1 MGVLFRVEVFLA
13 SLLLFVV
20 EPMAAKQL
28 LPVFGGS
35 AAVWITCLVFFQ
47 IALLAGY
54 LYAHFLARRG
64 WVWGHRMLLL
74 AAVACAGLWAFGRV
88 GVGDWGATHPEAGIF
103 WSLGVGIGVPF
114 VMLGSTSP
122 LLQVWW
128 TRSSGGAVPY
138 GMFGLS
144 NVGSLLALLA
154 YPTVVEPYLALRTQ
168 RLVWLVGVVIFAG
181 VFAVISWRVR
191 GETVAVN
198 VVENNAAASGP
209 GRRLLWF
216 VLPMV
221 GAMQLSAVTQYLT
234 VNVAAIP
241 LLWILPLAVYLA
253 TFVVAFQARR
263 VVPRGG
269 SMGLLAV
276 MLVSLGDFVAH
287 PAMAL
292 PIGVGIGLFL
302 LEVLAACLFCHAEL
316 YALRPEGPGEV
327 TAFYLTI
334 AAGGA
339 AGSFLIGIVAPLVF
353 RGNYDLSI
361 TFLLT
366 GVVALAACWTGMR
379 QRVLWGAMCM
389 LLVSFLVTVRREEG
403 HNALMSVRN
412 FYGSLRVT
420 RSVTP
425 VGDEM
430 RTLLHGSITHGTEI
444 FAAGKE
450 TVPTTYYAPDS
461 GVGLA
466 LRACCGGRAR
476 RIGVIGLGAG
486 TIAAYGRAGDEIRF
500 YEINPAV
507 QPIAENLFTYVRQ
520 AGARVTVIEG
530 DGRAALAGDPA
541 QGFDLLV
548 VDAFSGD
555 AIPLHLLTMQAMA
568 VYRRQLAPGGV
579 LAFHVSNQYLDL
591 EPELA
596 ELARSAGMEARGVTS
611 KGDEGTGAF
620 VSNWVLMSADAE
632 YFRRPE
638 FAGRLHMPN
647 ERNGVWAWTDD
658 YSSLMRLVRW

>member
-1 MGVLFRVEVFLA
+1 M
-13 SLLLFVV
+13 
-20 EPMAAKQL
+20 
-28 LPVFGGS
+28 
-35 AAVWITCLVFFQ
+35 
-47 IALLAGY
+47 LLA
-54 LYAHFLARRG
+54 
-64 WVWGHRMLLL
+64 
-74 AAVACAGLWAFGRV
+74 AAVACAGLWAV
-88 GVGDWGATHPEAGIF
+88 GGIGAGAWGAGHPAASIF
-103 WSLGVGIGVPF
+103 WSLGTGIGVPF

-128 TRSSGGAVPY
+128 TRSSGGVVPY

-154 YPTVVEPYLALRTQ
+154 YPTVIEPYFALRTQ
-168 RLVWLVGVVIFAG
+168 RLIWLAGVVVFAG
-181 VFAVISWRVR
+181 VFVVISWRLR
-191 GETVAVN
+191 GETMAGN
-198 VVENNAAASGP
+198 VVEKNGP
-209 GRRLLWF
+209 LIGGGRRLLWF
-216 VLPMV
+216 VLPMI

-241 LLWILPLAVYLA
+241 LLWILPLAAYLA
-253 TFVVAFQARR
+253 TFVMAFRARR
-263 VVPRGG
+263 WVPRGV

-276 MLVSLGDFVAH
+276 MLVALGDFVAH
-287 PAMAL
+287 PALAL

-316 YALRPEGPGEV
+316 YELRPEGAGEV

-339 AGSFLIGIVAPLVF
+339 VGSFLIGIAAPLVF

-361 TFLLT
+361 TFLFT
-366 GVVALAACWTGMR
+366 GLVAVAVCWTRMK
-379 QRVLWGAMCM
+379 QRVLWGAMCV
-389 LLVSFLVTVRREEG
+389 LLVSFLVTVRRGEG

-425 VGDEM
+425 AGEEM
-430 RTLLHGSITHGTEI
+430 RTLLHGTITHGTEI
-444 FAAGKE
+444 FATGKVPE
-450 TVPTTYYAPDS
+450 PTTYYAPDS

-466 LRACCGGRAR
+466 LGACCSGRAR
-476 RIGVIGLGAG
+476 KIGVIGLGAG
-486 TIAAYGRAGDEIRF
+486 TIAAYGRTGDEIRF

-507 QPIAENLFTYVRQ
+507 RPIAENMFTYVRQ
-520 AGARVTVIEG
+520 TGLRPAGARVTFVEG
-530 DGRAALAGDPA
+530 DGRAALAQEPG
-541 QGFDLLV
+541 QGFDVLV

-555 AIPLHLLTMQAMA
+555 AIPLHLLTVQAMQ

-596 ELARSAGMEARGVTS
+596 ELARNAGMEARGVTS

-620 VSNWVLMSADAE
+620 VSNWVLMSGDAG

-647 ERNGVWAWTDD
+647 ERNGVWPWTDD
-658 YSSLMRLVRW
+658 YSSLVRLVRW

>member
-1 MGVLFRVEVFLA
+1 MLFRIEIFLA
-13 SLLLFVV
+13 SMLLFVV

-28 LPVFGGS
+28 LPLFGGS

-54 LYAHFLARRG
+54 LYAHLLARRG
-64 WVWGHRMLLL
+64 GGLVHLSLLL
-74 AAVACAGLWAFGRV
+74 VAVICAGLWAFG
-88 GVGDWGATHPEAGIF
+88 GIGMGTWGAGHPVAGIF

-114 VMLGSTSP
+114 VMLGATSP

-128 TRSSGGAVPY
+128 TRSSGGGLPY

-154 YPTVVEPYLALRTQ
+154 YPTVIEPYLALRTQ

-181 VFAVISWRVR
+181 VSAVISWRVR
-191 GETVAVN
+191 GQTVAGSA
-198 VVENNAAASGP
+198 VEKSEWEIEP
-209 GRRLLWF
+209 WRRPLWF
-216 VLPMV
+216 VLPMI

-241 LLWILPLAVYLA
+241 LLWILPLAIYLA
-253 TFVVAFQARR
+253 TFVVAFQSRLT
-263 VVPRGG
+263 VPRGV

-276 MLVSLGDFVAH
+276 MLVALGDFVAH
-287 PAMAL
+287 PGMAL

-316 YALRPEGPGEV
+316 YALRPEGAGEV

-366 GVVALAACWTGMR
+366 GLVALAICWTGMR
-379 QRVLWGAMCM
+379 QRVLWGAMCV
-389 LLVSFLVTVRREEG
+389 LLVSFAVTLRKDEG
-403 HNALMSVRN
+403 HNALLAVRN

-425 VGDEM
+425 GGDEM
-430 RTLLHGSITHGTEI
+430 RTLLHGTITHGTEI
-444 FAAGKE
+444 FGAGKAAG
-450 TVPTTYYAPDS
+450 PTTYYAPDS

-466 LRACCGGRAR
+466 LTACCGGRAR
-476 RIGVIGLGAG
+476 KIGVIGLGAG
-486 TIAAYGRAGDEIRF
+486 TIAAYGRAGDKIRF

-507 QPIAENLFTYVRQ
+507 QPIAENMFTYVRQ
-520 AGARVTVIEG
+520 SGAKVTFVEG
-530 DGRAALAGDPA
+530 DGRAALAGEPA
-541 QGFDLLV
+541 QGFDVLV

-555 AIPLHLLTMQAMA
+555 AIPLHLLTVQAMA
-568 VYRRQLAPGGV
+568 AYRRQLAPGGV

-596 ELARSAGMEARGVTS
+596 ELARNAGLEARGVTS

-620 VSNWVLMSADAE
+620 VSTWVLMSADAE

-647 ERNGVWAWTDD
+647 ERNGVWPWTDD
-658 YSSLMRLVRW
+658 YSSLVRLVRW